1 MWKRRVIQCWLRF
14 DKHTKWG
21 LLGRQI
27 HSLTKLLA
35 VKKKIKQQESFFF
48 FQRRKA
54 FPRKQLLAL
63 IVNIYASHSFLTAYT
78 HLVSLTVT
86 INFAFNPLDCTLY
99 PNLSGHYSVN
109 FHFNLDLVF
118 SEKGTKLLVCLSRLV
133 FSVWSK
139 SYRFLRKLTSLLL
152 CGHKG

>member
-1 MWKRRVIQCWLRF
+1 MLTPIWQTHKMGSVGAAN
-14 DKHTKWG
+14 T
-21 LLGRQI
+21 LLDQVAG
-27 HSLTKLLA
+27 H
-35 VKKKIKQQESFFF
+35 QEKNKTTRKFF
-48 FQRRKA
+48 FQRRTA
-54 FPRKQLLAL
+54 PRKQLLAL

-99 PNLSGHYSVN
+99 PNLSGHYLVN